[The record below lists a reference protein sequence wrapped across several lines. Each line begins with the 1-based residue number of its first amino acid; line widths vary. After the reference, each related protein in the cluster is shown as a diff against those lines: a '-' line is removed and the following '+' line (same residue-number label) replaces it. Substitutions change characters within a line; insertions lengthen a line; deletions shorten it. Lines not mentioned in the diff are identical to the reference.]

1 MVYVLPLFFF
11 FLSRP
16 IPSFSFFDEKWLAIL
31 IITE

>member
-1 MVYVLPLFFF
+1 MVYFSPPFLF

-16 IPSFSFFDEKWLAIL
+16 IPFFSFFDEKWLAIL